1 MLYQGY
7 MPGRIAQFLCNTSRC
22 HWERNPAKRLV
33 LSRHGQSEFNLQ
45 GRIGGDTGLTEVKD
59 MHGLK
64 LVDCGLND
72 DDESEDDKNGEV
84 GSQGYEWMCDRATM
98 MVL

>member
-1 MLYQGY
+1 

-45 GRIGGDTGLTEVKD
+45 GRIGGDTGLTEARKI
-59 MHGLK
+59 
-64 LVDCGLND
+64 
-72 DDESEDDKNGEV
+72 
-84 GSQGYEWMCDRATM
+84 T
-98 MVL
+98 